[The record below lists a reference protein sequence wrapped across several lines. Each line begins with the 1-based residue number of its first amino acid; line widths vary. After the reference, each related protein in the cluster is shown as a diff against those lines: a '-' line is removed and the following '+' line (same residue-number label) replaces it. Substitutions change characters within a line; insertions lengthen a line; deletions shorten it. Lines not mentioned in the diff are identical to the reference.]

1 MKRLVSILLI
11 LLTLVA
17 SPMTVYADDPGD
29 GNIDGG
35 GGGMGGGSGTNF
47 WNPGDEGVRIT
58 VVRAIDHAV
67 VTTPIDVANKKPTI
81 TVHFGKVSK
90 ISYGSRSLTPSSS
103 SYDCS
108 KPDITIPK
116 IISSASGSAS
126 IDAIKRYFCSEY
138 AVMMIADKVGMSY
151 DVLINGDYKLL
162 LEPIGYFTF
171 QGIKMA
177 ATATEVALYD
187 EQLGGGVRSR
197 LVSFSH
203 KNLPLSMFLEVSDL
217 SFPAWSGSKSS
228 PASNADIKSALGLGV
243 VRFRDNLEPPVVSTY
258 DYEYRVNTEVIT
270 AVTVSGGQSDPDH
283 PVSVSFNIMGT
294 TYMVGNV
301 FYPSGDSQ
309 LAWVRWTTP
318 STPQVV
324 SIPVTVNGGG
334 SASDGLITV
343 SIVDLSGNDPPNP
356 VADDR
361 NDSFTRAAVP
371 SKPQTTTASWGV
383 WRPTWHAN
391 WVWHSAWVWVSDGTG
406 GGGWVDFGNWVDEGW
421 WDFNYDHYSASL
433 SATMNV
439 VPDAKAPTAS
449 GNTLKSGYGVD
460 QTVTAKI
467 TTNQT
472 SAVTDAQTA
481 VTYFPEWRYETYWRQ
496 LERTRSGYSSK
507 FEFKSNKYST
517 YKSRTHFTPIWFPD
531 GSYTPYSWLI
541 DCWTPAGMLSM
552 NLTDSVTI
560 RGSLWDDWH
569 IAPVKP

>member
-1 MKRLVSILLI
+1 MKRLVSILLV
-11 LLTLVA
+11 LLFFI
-17 SPMTVYADDPGD
+17 SFPMTVHADPGD

-35 GGGMGGGSGTNF
+35 GGGMHDGSGTNF
-47 WNPGDEGVRIT
+47 WNPGDEGVRVT
-58 VVRAIDHAV
+58 VVRTSDHAI
-67 VTTPIDVANKKPTI
+67 VTTPVDFSNKIPTVI
-81 TVHFGKVSK
+81 VHFGKVSK
-90 ISYGSRSLTPSSS
+90 ILYISGKRLTPDTG
-103 SYDCS
+103 SYQVIN
-108 KPDITIPK
+108 PVQVIPK
-116 IISSASGSAS
+116 IISSASGTAN

-138 AVMMIADKVGMSY
+138 AVKMIANEVGMNY

-162 LEPIGYFTF
+162 LEPVGYFTL
-171 QGIKMA
+171 QGIKLA

-217 SFPAWSGSKSS
+217 GFPAWSGSRSS

-243 VRFRDNLEPPVVSTY
+243 VRFKDNLEPPVVSTY

-283 PVSVSFNIMGT
+283 PVSVSFNITGT
-294 TYMVGNV
+294 TYTVGNV

-318 STPQVV
+318 PTPQVV

-334 SASDGLITV
+334 SASDGLITI

-361 NDSFTRAAVP
+361 NDSFTGAAVP
-371 SKPQTTTASWGV
+371 SKPQATTGSWGV
-383 WRPTWHAN
+383 WRPIWHAN

-449 GNTLKSGYGVD
+449 GNTLKSGYGVN
-460 QTVTAKI
+460 QTVAANI
-467 TTNQT
+467 STNQS

-496 LERTRSGYSSK
+496 LERTQSGYSSK

-531 GSYTPYSWLI
+531 GSYTPYTWLI

-569 IAPVKP
+569 IAPAKP